1 MARWEHADDSES
13 ARKRAE
19 NTCRSFSLAGCP
31 DPKRAVEQTQRV
43 VSSVGLCFLSLASPS
58 MKRTL
63 RILSAVLTLAAA
75 LAWLVLGANR
85 GWTRTSVPVKTVDEV
100 TGIEGIQYQKK
111 FVPGLELL
119 GGALLGAGIL
129 AGASLFFGNQQ
140 IKQTK
145 Q

>member
-1 MARWEHADDSES
+1 
-13 ARKRAE
+13 
-19 NTCRSFSLAGCP
+19 
-31 DPKRAVEQTQRV
+31 
-43 VSSVGLCFLSLASPS
+43 

-63 RILSAVLTLAAA
+63 RLLSVVLTLTAA

-119 GGALLGAGIL
+119 GGALLGAGVL
-129 AGASLFFGNQQ
+129 AGASLFFGNP
-140 IKQTK
+140 QTK
-145 Q
+145 